1 MEVALKGVNDAIKDA
16 TDDIINNKPKE
27 VIERIEKDK
36 EERKKKSYLIAK
48 ALHQFMWASILASV
62 ASQIAMTTDAIVV
75 SQFIGPEAIS
85 AINLTMPVVIFF
97 NFLMM
102 LFGMGGTVLV
112 ARSLGERDAQT
123 ANKIFTST
131 LIGLIVVGVFFS
143 ALLLFFS
150 PQVASFI
157 TNDTPVVYTLSLRY
171 LRIMLLGTTITIL
184 FMTITNFIKT
194 DGNPKLVM
202 KAVLVSSV
210 VNLFFDI
217 LFIAILKTGIEG
229 SAWASI
235 IGSVTA
241 LLLCSR
247 HFQSAN
253 NSYHWQLELKQCH
266 QYILKGVKMG
276 FPMGINTLLLG
287 ISTYAI
293 NSIILSSLGTEGIFA
308 WAVCFQ
314 LFVIQQMVLSGIAT
328 SIYSIGG
335 LLIGEKDIMGLRIL
349 TNKVMKYICLS
360 LLVITLFV
368 MITPESIGR
377 LFTSDPIQSEGMFYS
392 ALRIYALLLIPYAI
406 AVVYR
411 ILYQILGYWSLSTVM
426 SIVQMGCMVL
436 FVGLLAWIKPEW
448 LWWGF
453 PVSGLFL
460 LGIYLVVTLVIH
472 HKNPDAEVMTLIP
485 KTDDGQSLNFS
496 VKYNNDDVQQALEN
510 ILSFLES
517 CNIESSTSFQ
527 INLCCEELMYNIVT
541 YAVNKDADKHL
552 FDVHIVCRKDTVS
565 VLIKDDGKPFN
576 PILKSVSFNEDGDGL
591 GLALVNTMADMKYKF
606 MYNQNVVFLT
616 FMRPNSHQ

>member
-1 MEVALKGVNDAIKDA
+1 MIG
-16 TDDIINNKPKE
+16 
-27 VIERIEKDK
+27 K
-36 EERKKKSYLIAK
+36 EERKKKGYLISK

-85 AINLTMPVVIFF
+85 AINLTVPVVIFF

-123 ANKIFTST
+123 ANKIFSST
-131 LIGLIVVGVFFS
+131 LIGVIIVGVFFS
-143 ALLLFFS
+143 VLLLLFS

-157 TNDTPVVYTLSLRY
+157 TNDTPVVYSLSLRY

-184 FMTITNFIKT
+184 FSTITNFIKT

-202 KAVLVSSV
+202 KAVMVSSV
-210 VNLFFDI
+210 INLIFDI
-217 LFIAILKTGIEG
+217 LFIAVLKTGIEG

-235 IGSVTA
+235 IGSVAA
-241 LLLCSR
+241 LVLCSR
-247 HFQSAN
+247 HFKSAN
-253 NSYHWQLELKQCH
+253 NSYHWQVEYNQCH

-287 ISTYAI
+287 VSTYAI

-308 WAVCFQ
+308 WAICFQ
-314 LFVIQQMVLSGIAT
+314 LFIILQMVLGGIAT

-335 LLIGEKDIMGLRIL
+335 LLIGEKDILGLRLL
-349 TNKVMKYICLS
+349 TNKVMKYVCLS
-360 LLVITLFV
+360 LLVITLFAL
-368 MITPESIGR
+368 ITPGSIGW
-377 LFTSDPIQSEGMFYS
+377 LFASKNVQSEDMFLN
-392 ALRIYALLLIPYAI
+392 ALRIYSLILIPYAM

-411 ILYQILGYWSLSTVM
+411 ILYQILGYWTLSVVT
-426 SIVQMGCMVL
+426 SIAQMGCMVL
-436 FVGLLAWIKPEW
+436 FVGLLAWVKPEW

-453 PVSGLFL
+453 PISGLFL

-485 KTDDGQSLNFS
+485 QAEDGQSLNFS
-496 VKYNNDDVQQALEN
+496 VRYNNDDVQQALEN
-510 ILSFLES
+510 ILSFLET
-517 CNIESSTSFQ
+517 CDIEPSTSFQ

-541 YAVNKDADKHL
+541 YAVNKDPEKHL
-552 FDVHIVCRKDTVS
+552 FDVHIVCHKDTVS

-616 FMRPNSHQ
+616 FSRSNNRR

>member
-1 MEVALKGVNDAIKDA
+1 MKGQ
-16 TDDIINNKPKE
+16 
-27 VIERIEKDK
+27 
-36 EERKKKSYLIAK
+36 EEGKKKDYLIAK

-62 ASQIAMTTDAIVV
+62 ASQIAITTDAIVV

-85 AINLTMPVVIFF
+85 AVNLTMPVVIFF

-102 LFGMGGTVLV
+102 LFGMGGSVLV

-123 ANKIFTST
+123 TNKIFSST
-131 LIGLIVVGVFFS
+131 LIGLIIVGVFFS
-143 ALLLFFS
+143 ALLLIFS

-171 LRIMLLGTTITIL
+171 LRIMLLGTTTTIL

-194 DGNPKLVM
+194 DGNPQLVM

-210 VNLFFDI
+210 VNLILDI
-217 LFIAILKTGIEG
+217 LFIAVLKTGIEG

-247 HFQSAN
+247 HFRSAN
-253 NSYHWQLELKQCH
+253 NSYHWQLEFKQCH
-266 QYILKGVKMG
+266 QYILKGVMMG

-287 ISTYAI
+287 ISIYAI
-293 NSIILSSLGTEGIFA
+293 NNIILSNLGTDGIFA
-308 WAVCFQ
+308 WAICFQ
-314 LFVIQQMVLSGIAT
+314 LFIILQMVLSGIAT

-335 LLIGEKDIMGLRIL
+335 LLIGEKDIVGLRLL

-360 LLVITLFV
+360 LLVLTLFV
-368 MITPESIGR
+368 LITPESIGW
-377 LFTSDPIQSEGMFYS
+377 LFASKNIQSEDMFHN

-411 ILYQILGYWSLSTVM
+411 ILYQILGYWLLSVVM
-426 SIVQMGCMVL
+426 SIVQMGGMIL
-436 FVGLLAWIKPEW
+436 FVGLLAWIRPEW

-453 PVSGLFL
+453 PVSGLVL
-460 LGIYLVVTLVIH
+460 LAVYWVATCVIH
-472 HKNPDAEVMTLIP
+472 HRNPDAQVMTLLP
-485 KTDDGQSLNFS
+485 QAADAQSLNFS
-496 VKYNNDDVQQALEN
+496 VKYQNEDVQQALEN
-510 ILSFLES
+510 ISTFLES
-517 CNIESSTSFQ
+517 CDIEPATSFQ

-552 FDVHIVCRKDTVS
+552 FDVHVVCHKETVF

-576 PILKSVSFNEDGDGL
+576 PILKTVSFNEDGDGL
-591 GLALVNTMADMKYKF
+591 GLALVNTMADIKYKF

-616 FMRPNSHQ
+616 FKREQTM

>member
-1 MEVALKGVNDAIKDA
+1 MRNQ
-16 TDDIINNKPKE
+16 
-27 VIERIEKDK
+27 
-36 EERKKKSYLIAK
+36 EERKKKGYLIAK

-85 AINLTMPVVIFF
+85 AINLTIPVVIFF

-102 LFGMGGTVLV
+102 LFGMGGSVLV
-112 ARSLGERDAQT
+112 AKSLGERDAET
-123 ANKIFTST
+123 TNKVFTST
-131 LIGLIVVGVFFS
+131 LIGLVVVGVFFS
-143 ALLLFFS
+143 ALLLIFS

-171 LRIMLLGTTITIL
+171 LRIMLLGTTISIL
-184 FMTITNFIKT
+184 FMTVTNFIKT

-202 KAVLVSSV
+202 KAVITSSI
-210 VNLFFDI
+210 VNLLFDI

-247 HFQSAN
+247 HFRSAN
-253 NSYHWQLELKQCH
+253 NSYHWQVETKQCH
-266 QYILKGVKMG
+266 QYILKGVMMG

-293 NSIILSSLGTEGIFA
+293 NSIILSSLGADGIFA
-308 WAVCFQ
+308 WAICFQ
-314 LFVIQQMVLSGIAT
+314 LFIILQMVLSGIAT

-335 LLIGEKDIMGLRIL
+335 LLIGEKDIEGLRLL
-349 TNKVMKYICLS
+349 TNKVMKYICMS

-368 MITPESIGR
+368 LITPESIGW
-377 LFTSDPIQSEGMFYS
+377 LFASKNIQSEDMFHS

-411 ILYQILGYWSLSTVM
+411 ILYQILGYWSLSVVM
-426 SIVQMGCMVL
+426 SIVQMGSMVL
-436 FVGLLAWIKPEW
+436 FVGLLAWVRPEW

-460 LGIYLVVTLVIH
+460 LIIYLAVTWVIH
-472 HKNPDAEVMTLIP
+472 HKNPDVEIMTLIP
-485 KTDDGQSLNFS
+485 QGEDGQSLNFS
-496 VKYNNDDVQQALEN
+496 VKYQNEDVQLALEN
-510 ILSFLES
+510 ISTFLEA
-517 CNIESSTSFQ
+517 CDIDLATSYQ

-541 YAVNKDADKHL
+541 YAVNKDVDKHL
-552 FDVHIVCRKDTVS
+552 FDVHIVCLKETVS

-576 PILKSVSFNEDGDGL
+576 PILTNVSFNEDGDGL
-591 GLALVNTMADMKYKF
+591 GLALVNTIADIKYKF

-616 FMRPNSHQ
+616 FKREELS

>member
-1 MEVALKGVNDAIKDA
+1 MEN
-16 TDDIINNKPKE
+16 
-27 VIERIEKDK
+27 R
-36 EERKKKSYLIAK
+36 EERKKKGYLIAK

-62 ASQIAMTTDAIVV
+62 ASQIAITTDAIVV

-85 AINLTMPVVIFF
+85 AVNLTMPVVIFF

-102 LFGMGGTVLV
+102 LFGMGGSVLV

-123 ANKIFTST
+123 TNKIFSST
-131 LIGLIVVGVFFS
+131 LIGLIIVGVFFS
-143 ALLLFFS
+143 ALLLIFS

-171 LRIMLLGTTITIL
+171 LRIMLLGTTISIL
-184 FMTITNFIKT
+184 FMTVTNFIKT
-194 DGNPKLVM
+194 DGNPQLVM

-210 VNLFFDI
+210 VNLILDI
-217 LFIAILKTGIEG
+217 LFIAVLKTGIEG

-247 HFQSAN
+247 HFRSAN
-253 NSYHWQLELKQCH
+253 NSYHWQLEFKQCH
-266 QYILKGVKMG
+266 QYILKGVMMG

-287 ISTYAI
+287 ISIYAI
-293 NSIILSSLGTEGIFA
+293 NNIILSNLGTDGIFA
-308 WAVCFQ
+308 WAICFQ
-314 LFVIQQMVLSGIAT
+314 LFIILQMVLSGIAT

-335 LLIGEKDIMGLRIL
+335 LLIGEKDIVGLRLL

-360 LLVITLFV
+360 LLVLTLFV
-368 MITPESIGR
+368 LITPESIGW
-377 LFTSDPIQSEGMFYS
+377 LFASKNIQSEDMFHN

-411 ILYQILGYWSLSTVM
+411 ILYQILGYWLLSVVM
-426 SIVQMGCMVL
+426 SIVQMGGMIL
-436 FVGLLAWIKPEW
+436 FVGLLAWIRPEW

-460 LGIYLVVTLVIH
+460 LIIYLAVTWVIH
-472 HKNPDAEVMTLIP
+472 HKNPDVEIMTLIP
-485 KTDDGQSLNFS
+485 QGEDGQSLNFS
-496 VKYNNDDVQQALEN
+496 VKYQNEDVQLALEN
-510 ILSFLES
+510 ISTFLEA
-517 CNIESSTSFQ
+517 CDIDLATSYQ

-541 YAVNKDADKHL
+541 YAVNKDVDKHL
-552 FDVHIVCRKDTVS
+552 FDVHIVCLKETVS

-576 PILKSVSFNEDGDGL
+576 PILTNVSFNEDGDGL
-591 GLALVNTMADMKYKF
+591 GLALVNTMADIKYKF

-616 FMRPNSHQ
+616 FNREQTS

>member
-1 MEVALKGVNDAIKDA
+1 MKGQ
-16 TDDIINNKPKE
+16 
-27 VIERIEKDK
+27 
-36 EERKKKSYLIAK
+36 EEGKKKDYLIAK

-85 AINLTMPVVIFF
+85 AVNLTMPVVIFF

-102 LFGMGGTVLV
+102 LFGMGGSVLV
-112 ARSLGERDAQT
+112 AKSLGERDAQT
-123 ANKIFTST
+123 TNKVFSST
-131 LIGLIVVGVFFS
+131 LIGLIIVGVFFS
-143 ALLLFFS
+143 VLLLIFS

-194 DGNPKLVM
+194 DGNPQLVM

-210 VNLFFDI
+210 VNLILDI
-217 LFIAILKTGIEG
+217 LFIAVLKTGIEG

-241 LLLCSR
+241 LMLCCR
-247 HFQSAN
+247 HFRSAN
-253 NSYHWQLELKQCH
+253 NSYHWQVELNHCH
-266 QYILKGVKMG
+266 HYIMKGVKTG

-293 NSIILSSLGTEGIFA
+293 NSIILSSLGTDGIFA

-314 LFVIQQMVLSGIAT
+314 LFVIQQMVLGGIAT

-335 LLIGEKDIMGLRIL
+335 LLIGEKDIVGLRLL

-360 LLVITLFV
+360 LLAFTLFV
-368 MITPESIGR
+368 LITPESIGW
-377 LFTSDPIQSEGMFYS
+377 LFASNNSQSDSMLHS
-392 ALRIYALLLIPYAI
+392 ALRIYSLLLIPYAI

-411 ILYQILGYWSLSTVM
+411 ILYQILGYWSLSVVM
-426 SIVQMGCMVL
+426 SIVQMGSMVL
-436 FVGLLAWIKPEW
+436 FVGLLAWVRPEW

-460 LGIYLVVTLVIH
+460 LVFYFVVTWVIH
-472 HKNPDAEVMTLIP
+472 HRNPNAEVMTLIP
-485 KTDDGQSLNFS
+485 QAEDGQSLNFS
-496 VKYNNDDVQQALEN
+496 VKYQNEDVQQALLN
-510 ILSFLES
+510 IVSFLES
-517 CNIESSTSFQ
+517 CEIDPATSFQ

-541 YAVNKDADKHL
+541 YAVNKDADKHM
-552 FDVHIVCRKDTVS
+552 FDVHVVCLEYTVS
-565 VLIKDDGKPFN
+565 VLLKDDGKPFN
-576 PILKSVSFNEDGDGL
+576 PVLNTVSINEDGDGL
-591 GLALVNTMADMKYKF
+591 GLALVNTLADIKYKY

-616 FMRPNSHQ
+616 FNREKSTINE

>member
-1 MEVALKGVNDAIKDA
+1 MKGQ
-16 TDDIINNKPKE
+16 
-27 VIERIEKDK
+27 
-36 EERKKKSYLIAK
+36 EERKKKDYLIAK
-48 ALHQFMWASILASV
+48 ALHQFMWASILASL

-102 LFGMGGTVLV
+102 LFGMGGSVLV
-112 ARSLGERDAQT
+112 AKSLGERDEQT
-123 ANKIFTST
+123 TNHVFTST
-131 LIGLIVVGVFFS
+131 LIGLTVVGVFFS

-157 TNDTPVVYTLSLRY
+157 TNDTPIICTLSLRY
-171 LRIMLLGTTITIL
+171 LRIMLLGTTLTIL
-184 FMTITNFIKT
+184 FMTITNFVKT
-194 DGNPKLVM
+194 DGNPQLVM
-202 KAVLVSSV
+202 KAVITSSI

-235 IGSVTA
+235 IGSVIA
-241 LLLCSR
+241 LLLCCR
-247 HFQSAN
+247 HFRSAN
-253 NSYHWQLELKQCH
+253 NSYHWQVEFKQCH

-287 ISTYAI
+287 VTTYAI
-293 NSIILSSLGTEGIFA
+293 NSIILSSLGAEGVFA

-314 LFVIQQMVLSGIAT
+314 LFVIQQMVLGGIAT

-335 LLIGEKDIMGLRIL
+335 LLIGENDIVGLRLLI
-349 TNKVMKYICLS
+349 NKVVKYICLS
-360 LLVITLFV
+360 LFVFTLFV
-368 MITPESIGR
+368 LITPESIGW
-377 LFTSDPIQSEGMFYS
+377 LFASKHIQSEDMFFN

-411 ILYQILGYWSLSTVM
+411 ILYQILGYWSLSVVL
-426 SIVQMGCMVL
+426 SIVQMGSMIL
-436 FVGLLAWIKPEW
+436 SVGLLAWVKPEW

-453 PVSGLFL
+453 PISGLFL
-460 LGIYLVVTLVIH
+460 LVVYLVVTLVIH
-472 HKNPDAEVMTLIP
+472 HKNPDAEVLTLIP
-485 KTDDGQSLNFS
+485 QAEDGQSLNFS
-496 VKYNNDDVQQALEN
+496 IKYQNEDVQQALEN
-510 ILSFLES
+510 ISTFLES
-517 CNIESSTSFQ
+517 CDIEPATSFQ

-541 YAVNKDADKHL
+541 YAVNKNTDKHM
-552 FDVHIVCRKDTVS
+552 FDVHIICHKETVN

-576 PILKSVSFNEDGDGL
+576 PILKTVSFNEDGDGL
-591 GLALVNTMADMKYKF
+591 GLALVNTMANIKYKF

-616 FMRPNSHQ
+616 FKRQQTI

>member
-1 MEVALKGVNDAIKDA
+1 MRNQ
-16 TDDIINNKPKE
+16 
-27 VIERIEKDK
+27 
-36 EERKKKSYLIAK
+36 EERKKKGYLIAK

-85 AINLTMPVVIFF
+85 AINLTIPVVIFF

-102 LFGMGGTVLV
+102 LFGMGGSVLV
-112 ARSLGERDAQT
+112 AKSLGERDAET
-123 ANKIFTST
+123 TNKVFTST
-131 LIGLIVVGVFFS
+131 LIGLVVVGVFFS
-143 ALLLFFS
+143 ALLLIFS

-171 LRIMLLGTTITIL
+171 LRIMLLGTTISIL
-184 FMTITNFIKT
+184 FMTVTNFIKT
-194 DGNPKLVM
+194 DGNPRLVM
-202 KAVLVSSV
+202 NAVLVSSLL
-210 VNLFFDI
+210 NLVFDI

-247 HFQSAN
+247 HFRSAN
-253 NSYHWQLELKQCH
+253 NSYHWQVETKQCH
-266 QYILKGVKMG
+266 QYILKGVMMG

-293 NSIILSSLGTEGIFA
+293 NSIILSSLGADGIFA
-308 WAVCFQ
+308 WAICFQ
-314 LFVIQQMVLSGIAT
+314 LFIILQMVLSGIAT

-335 LLIGEKDIMGLRIL
+335 LLIGEKDIEGLRLL
-349 TNKVMKYICLS
+349 TNKVMKYICMS

-368 MITPESIGR
+368 LISPESIGW
-377 LFTSDPIQSEGMFYS
+377 LFASKHIQSEGMFLN

-411 ILYQILGYWSLSTVM
+411 ILYQILGYWSLSVVL
-426 SIVQMGCMVL
+426 SIVQMGSMIL
-436 FVGLLAWIKPEW
+436 FVGLLAWIRPEW

-453 PVSGLFL
+453 PASGLFL
-460 LGIYLVVTLVIH
+460 LAIYLVVTLVIH
-472 HKNPDAEVMTLIP
+472 HRHPDTEVMTLIP
-485 KTDDGQSLNFS
+485 QAEDGQSLNFS
-496 VKYNNDDVQQALEN
+496 VKYKNEDVQQALEN
-510 ILSFLES
+510 ISMFLES
-517 CNIESSTSFQ
+517 CDIEPATSFQ

-552 FDVHIVCRKDTVS
+552 FDVHVVCHKETVS

-576 PILKSVSFNEDGDGL
+576 PTLKTVSFNEDGDGL
-591 GLALVNTMADMKYKF
+591 GLALVNTMADIKYKF

-616 FMRPNSHQ
+616 FNREQTS

>member
-1 MEVALKGVNDAIKDA
+1 MV
-16 TDDIINNKPKE
+16 
-27 VIERIEKDK
+27 DK

-217 LFIAILKTGIEG
+217 LFIAILKAGIEG

>member
-1 MEVALKGVNDAIKDA
+1 MRNQ
-16 TDDIINNKPKE
+16 
-27 VIERIEKDK
+27 
-36 EERKKKSYLIAK
+36 EERQKKGYLIAK
-48 ALHQFMWASILASV
+48 ALHQFMWASILASL

-102 LFGMGGTVLV
+102 LFGMGGSVLV
-112 ARSLGERDAQT
+112 ARSLGERDEQT
-123 ANKIFTST
+123 TNKVFTST

-143 ALLLFFS
+143 ALLLIFS

-157 TNDTPVVYTLSLRY
+157 TNDTPVISTLSLRY
-171 LRIMLLGTTITIL
+171 MRIMLLGTTTTIL

-194 DGNPKLVM
+194 DGNPQLVM

-210 VNLFFDI
+210 VNLILDI
-217 LFIAILKTGIEG
+217 LFIAVLKTGIEG

-241 LLLCSR
+241 LLLCCR
-247 HFQSAN
+247 HFQSTN
-253 NSYHWQLELKQCH
+253 NSYHWQVEFKQCH

-293 NSIILSSLGTEGIFA
+293 NSIILSNLGAEGVFA

-314 LFVIQQMVLSGIAT
+314 LFVIQQMVLGGIAT

-335 LLIGEKDIMGLRIL
+335 LLIGEKDIVGLRLL

-360 LLVITLFV
+360 LLVFTLFV
-368 MITPESIGR
+368 LISPESIGW
-377 LFTSDPIQSEGMFYS
+377 LFASKHIQSEGMFLN
-392 ALRIYALLLIPYAI
+392 AIRIYALLLIPYAI

-411 ILYQILGYWSLSTVM
+411 ILYQILGYWSLSVVL
-426 SIVQMGCMVL
+426 SIVQMGSMIL
-436 FVGLLAWIKPEW
+436 FVGLLAWIRPEW

-460 LGIYLVVTLVIH
+460 LAIYLVVTLVIH
-472 HKNPDAEVMTLIP
+472 HQHPDTEVMTLIP
-485 KTDDGQSLNFS
+485 QAEDGQSLNFS
-496 VKYNNDDVQQALEN
+496 VKYKEEDVQQALEN
-510 ILSFLES
+510 ISTFLET
-517 CNIESSTSFQ
+517 CDIEPATSFQ

-541 YAVNKDADKHL
+541 YAVNKDTDKHL
-552 FDVHIVCRKDTVS
+552 FDVHIVCHKETVS

-576 PILKSVSFNEDGDGL
+576 PTLTTVSFNEDGDGL
-591 GLALVNTMADMKYKF
+591 GLALVNTMADIKYKF

-616 FMRPNSHQ
+616 FNREQTS

>member
-1 MEVALKGVNDAIKDA
+1 MKGQ
-16 TDDIINNKPKE
+16 
-27 VIERIEKDK
+27 
-36 EERKKKSYLIAK
+36 EEGKKKDYLIAK
-48 ALHQFMWASILASV
+48 ALHKFMWASILASV

-102 LFGMGGTVLV
+102 LFGMGGSVLV
-112 ARSLGERDAQT
+112 AKSLGERDAQT
-123 ANKIFTST
+123 TNNVFTST
-131 LIGLIVVGVFFS
+131 LIGLVVVGVFFS
-143 ALLLFFS
+143 ALLLIFS

-194 DGNPKLVM
+194 DGNPQLVM
-202 KAVLVSSV
+202 KAVLVSSL
-210 VNLFFDI
+210 VNLIFDI
-217 LFIAILKTGIEG
+217 LFIAVLKTGIEG

-253 NSYHWQLELKQCH
+253 NSYHWQVELKRCH
-266 QYILKGVKMG
+266 QFILQGVKMG

-293 NSIILSSLGTEGIFA
+293 NSIILSHLGADGIFA

-314 LFVIQQMVLSGIAT
+314 LFVIQQMVLGGIAT
-328 SIYSIGG
+328 AIYSIGG
-335 LLIGEKDIMGLRIL
+335 LLIGEKDIVGLRLL
-349 TNKVMKYICLS
+349 TNKVMKYVCLS
-360 LLVITLFV
+360 LLAFTLFV
-368 MITPESIGR
+368 LITPESIGW
-377 LFTSDPIQSEGMFYS
+377 LFASKQIQSEGMLYS
-392 ALRIYALLLIPYAI
+392 ALRIYALLLIPYAV

-411 ILYQILGYWSLSTVM
+411 ILYQILGYWGLSVTM
-426 SIVQMGCMVL
+426 SIVQMGSMIL
-436 FVGLLAWIKPEW
+436 FVGLLAWIRPEW

-453 PVSGLFL
+453 PISGLFL
-460 LGIYLVVTLVIH
+460 LVVYLVTTLVIH
-472 HKNPDAEVMTLIP
+472 HQNPDAEVMTLIP
-485 KTDDGQSLNFS
+485 QAADAQSLNFS
-496 VKYNNDDVQQALEN
+496 VRYQNEDVQQALEN
-510 ILSFLES
+510 ISTFLET
-517 CNIESSTSFQ
+517 CDIEPATSFQ

-541 YAVNKDADKHL
+541 YAVNKDVDKHL
-552 FDVHIVCRKDTVS
+552 FDVHIVCHEETVS

-576 PILKSVSFNEDGDGL
+576 PILKTVSFNEDGDGL
-591 GLALVNTMADMKYKF
+591 GLALVNTMADIKYKF

-616 FMRPNSHQ
+616 FKREVTSFESSICN

>member
-1 MEVALKGVNDAIKDA
+1 MVG
-16 TDDIINNKPKE
+16 
-27 VIERIEKDK
+27 K
-36 EERKKKSYLIAK
+36 EERKKKGYLIAK

-123 ANKIFTST
+123 SNKVFSST
-131 LIGLIVVGVFFS
+131 LIGLIAVGVFFS

-157 TNDTPVVYTLSLRY
+157 TNDTPIVYSLSLRY
-171 LRIMLLGTTITIL
+171 LRIMLLGSTITIL
-184 FMTITNFIKT
+184 FATITNFVKT
-194 DGNPKLVM
+194 DGNPKIVM

-247 HFQSAN
+247 HFQSTN
-253 NSYHWQLELKQCH
+253 NSYHWQVELKQCH

-287 ISTYAI
+287 VSTYAI
-293 NSIILSSLGTEGIFA
+293 NSIILSSLGTDGIFA
-308 WAVCFQ
+308 WAICFQ
-314 LFVIQQMVLSGIAT
+314 LFIILQMVLGGIAT

-335 LLIGEKDIMGLRIL
+335 LLIGEKDILGLRLL
-349 TNKVMKYICLS
+349 TNKVMKYVCLS
-360 LLVITLFV
+360 LLVITLFAL
-368 MITPESIGR
+368 ITPGSIGW
-377 LFTSDPIQSEGMFYS
+377 LFASKNVQSEDMFLN
-392 ALRIYALLLIPYAI
+392 ALRIYSLILIPYAM

-411 ILYQILGYWSLSTVM
+411 ILYQILGYWTLSVVT
-426 SIVQMGCMVL
+426 SIAQMGCMVL
-436 FVGLLAWIKPEW
+436 FVGLLAWVKPEW

-453 PVSGLFL
+453 PISGLFL

-485 KTDDGQSLNFS
+485 QAEDGQSLNFS
-496 VKYNNDDVQQALEN
+496 VSYNNDDVQKALEN
-510 ILSFLES
+510 ILSFLET
-517 CNIESSTSFQ
+517 CDIEPSTSFQ

-541 YAVNKDADKHL
+541 YAVNKDTDKHL
-552 FDVHIVCRKDTVS
+552 FDVHIVCHKDTVS

-616 FMRPNSHQ
+616 FNRQKTQ

>member
-1 MEVALKGVNDAIKDA
+1 MKG
-16 TDDIINNKPKE
+16 PE
-27 VIERIEKDK
+27 EDK
-36 EERKKKSYLIAK
+36 NKKKDYLIAK
-48 ALHQFMWASILASV
+48 ALHKFMWASILASV

-102 LFGMGGTVLV
+102 LFGMGGSVLV
-112 ARSLGERDAQT
+112 AKSLGERDAQT
-123 ANKIFTST
+123 TNNVFTST
-131 LIGLIVVGVFFS
+131 LIGLVVVGVFFS
-143 ALLLFFS
+143 ALLLIFS

-194 DGNPKLVM
+194 DGNPQLVM
-202 KAVLVSSV
+202 KAVLVSSL
-210 VNLFFDI
+210 VNLIFDI
-217 LFIAILKTGIEG
+217 LFIAVLKTGIEG

-253 NSYHWQLELKQCH
+253 NSYHWQVELKRCH
-266 QYILKGVKMG
+266 QFILQGVKMG

-293 NSIILSSLGTEGIFA
+293 NSIILSHLGADGIFA

-314 LFVIQQMVLSGIAT
+314 LFVIQQMVLGGIAT
-328 SIYSIGG
+328 AIYSIGG
-335 LLIGEKDIMGLRIL
+335 LLIGEKDIVGLRLL
-349 TNKVMKYICLS
+349 TNKVMKYVCLS
-360 LLVITLFV
+360 LLAFTLFIL
-368 MITPESIGR
+368 ITPESIGW
-377 LFTSDPIQSEGMFYS
+377 LFTCDHIQSEDMFYS
-392 ALRIYALLLIPYAI
+392 ALRIYALLLIPYAV

-411 ILYQILGYWSLSTVM
+411 ILYQILGYWGLSVTM
-426 SIVQMGCMVL
+426 SIVQMGSMIL
-436 FVGLLAWIKPEW
+436 FVGLLAWIRPEW

-453 PVSGLFL
+453 PISGLL
-460 LGIYLVVTLVIH
+460 LLVVYLVTTLVIH
-472 HKNPDAEVMTLIP
+472 HQNPDAEVMTLIP
-485 KTDDGQSLNFS
+485 QAADAQSLNFS
-496 VKYNNDDVQQALEN
+496 VRYQNEDVQQALEN
-510 ILSFLES
+510 ISTFLET
-517 CNIESSTSFQ
+517 CDIEPATSFQ

-541 YAVNKDADKHL
+541 YAVNKDVDKHL
-552 FDVHIVCRKDTVS
+552 FDVHIVCHEETVS

-576 PILKSVSFNEDGDGL
+576 PILKTVSFNEDGDGL
-591 GLALVNTMADMKYKF
+591 GLALVNTMADIKYKF

-616 FMRPNSHQ
+616 FKREVTSFESSICN

>member
-1 MEVALKGVNDAIKDA
+1 MKGQ
-16 TDDIINNKPKE
+16 
-27 VIERIEKDK
+27 
-36 EERKKKSYLIAK
+36 EEGKKKDYLIAK

-62 ASQIAMTTDAIVV
+62 ASQIAITTDAIVV

-85 AINLTMPVVIFF
+85 AVNLTMPVVIFF

-102 LFGMGGTVLV
+102 LFGMGGSVLV

-123 ANKIFTST
+123 TNKIFSST
-131 LIGLIVVGVFFS
+131 LIGLIIVGVFFS
-143 ALLLFFS
+143 ALLLIFS

-171 LRIMLLGTTITIL
+171 LRIMLLGTTTTIL

-194 DGNPKLVM
+194 DGNPQLVM

-210 VNLFFDI
+210 VNLILDI
-217 LFIAILKTGIEG
+217 LFIAVLKTGIEG

-247 HFQSAN
+247 HFRSAN
-253 NSYHWQLELKQCH
+253 NSYHWQLEFKQCH
-266 QYILKGVKMG
+266 QYIQKGVMMG

-287 ISTYAI
+287 ISIYAI
-293 NSIILSSLGTEGIFA
+293 NNIILSNLGTDGIFA
-308 WAVCFQ
+308 WAICFQ
-314 LFVIQQMVLSGIAT
+314 LFIILQMVLSGIAT

-335 LLIGEKDIMGLRIL
+335 LLIGEKDIVGLRLL

-360 LLVITLFV
+360 LLVLTLFV
-368 MITPESIGR
+368 LITPESIGW
-377 LFTSDPIQSEGMFYS
+377 LFASKNIQSEDMFHN

-411 ILYQILGYWSLSTVM
+411 ILYQILGYWLLSVVM
-426 SIVQMGCMVL
+426 SIVQMGGMIL
-436 FVGLLAWIKPEW
+436 FVGLLAWIRPEW

-453 PVSGLFL
+453 PVSGLVL
-460 LGIYLVVTLVIH
+460 LAVYWVATCVIH
-472 HKNPDAEVMTLIP
+472 HRNPDAQVMTLLP
-485 KTDDGQSLNFS
+485 QAADAQSLNFS
-496 VKYNNDDVQQALEN
+496 VKYQNEDVQQALEN
-510 ILSFLES
+510 ISTFLES
-517 CNIESSTSFQ
+517 CDIEPVTSFQ

-552 FDVHIVCRKDTVS
+552 FDVHVVCHKETVS

-576 PILKSVSFNEDGDGL
+576 PILKTVSFNEDGDGL
-591 GLALVNTMADMKYKF
+591 GLALVNTMADIKYKF

-616 FMRPNSHQ
+616 FKREQTM

>member
-1 MEVALKGVNDAIKDA
+1 MKGQ
-16 TDDIINNKPKE
+16 
-27 VIERIEKDK
+27 
-36 EERKKKSYLIAK
+36 EEDKKKDYLIAK

-102 LFGMGGTVLV
+102 LFGMGGSVLV
-112 ARSLGERDAQT
+112 AKSLGERDAQT
-123 ANKIFTST
+123 VNKVFTST
-131 LIGLIVVGVFFS
+131 LIGLIIVGVFFS
-143 ALLLFFS
+143 ALLLIFS

-171 LRIMLLGTTITIL
+171 LRIMLLGTTLSIL

-202 KAVLVSSV
+202 NAVLVSSV

-235 IGSVTA
+235 IGCVTA

-253 NSYHWQLELKQCH
+253 NSYHWQVEFKRCH
-266 QYILKGVKMG
+266 KYMLQGVMMG

-287 ISTYAI
+287 ICTYAI
-293 NSIILSSLGTEGIFA
+293 NSIILSSLGTDGIFA
-308 WAVCFQ
+308 WAICFQ

-335 LLIGEKDIMGLRIL
+335 LLIGEKDILGLRLL

-360 LLVITLFV
+360 LLVFSLFV
-368 MITPESIGR
+368 LITPESIGW
-377 LFTSDPIQSEGMFYS
+377 LFASSKIQSEGMLYN

-411 ILYQILGYWSLSTVM
+411 ILYQILGYWSLSVVM
-426 SIVQMGCMVL
+426 SLVQMGGMIL
-436 FVGLLAWIKPEW
+436 FVGLLAWIRPEW

-460 LGIYLVVTLVIH
+460 LAVYLVTTLVIH
-472 HKNPDAEVMTLIP
+472 HRNPDAEVMTLLP
-485 KTDDGQSLNFS
+485 QAEDNQSLNFS
-496 VKYNNDDVQQALEN
+496 VKYQNEDVQQALEN
-510 ILSFLES
+510 ISTFLES
-517 CNIESSTSFQ
+517 CDIEPATSLQ
-527 INLCCEELMYNIVT
+527 INICGADVQHRHLC
-541 YAVNKDADKHL
+541 
-552 FDVHIVCRKDTVS
+552 R
-565 VLIKDDGKPFN
+565 
-576 PILKSVSFNEDGDGL
+576 
-591 GLALVNTMADMKYKF
+591 
-606 MYNQNVVFLT
+606 Q
-616 FMRPNSHQ
+616 

>member
-1 MEVALKGVNDAIKDA
+1 MKN
-16 TDDIINNKPKE
+16 
-27 VIERIEKDK
+27 K
-36 EERKKKSYLIAK
+36 EEQKKKDYLIAK

-102 LFGMGGTVLV
+102 LFGMGGSVLV
-112 ARSLGERDAQT
+112 AKSLGERDAET
-123 ANKIFTST
+123 ANKVFTST
-131 LIGLIVVGVFFS
+131 LIGLIIVGVFFS
-143 ALLLFFS
+143 ALLLIFS

-194 DGNPKLVM
+194 DGNPQLVM

-210 VNLFFDI
+210 VNLILDI
-217 LFIAILKTGIEG
+217 LFIAVLKTGIEG

-253 NSYHWQLELKQCH
+253 NSYHWQMELKRCH
-266 QYILKGVKMG
+266 VYILQGVKMG

-287 ISTYAI
+287 ISTYAV
-293 NSIILSSLGTEGIFA
+293 NSIILSNLGSEGIFA

-314 LFVIQQMVLSGIAT
+314 LFVIQQMVLGGIAT

-335 LLIGEKDIMGLRIL
+335 LLIGEKDIVGLRLL
-349 TNKVMKYICLS
+349 TNKVMKYVCLS
-360 LLVITLFV
+360 LLVFTLFV
-368 MITPESIGR
+368 LITPESIGW
-377 LFTSDPIQSEGMFYS
+377 LFASSNIQSEGMLHS
-392 ALRIYALLLIPYAI
+392 ALRIYVLLLIPYAI

-411 ILYQILGYWSLSTVM
+411 ILYQILGYWSLSVVL
-426 SIVQMGCMVL
+426 SIVQMGGMVL
-436 FVGLLAWIKPEW
+436 FVGLLAWVRPEW

-460 LGIYLVVTLVIH
+460 LVIYFVVTWVIH
-472 HKNPDAEVMTLIP
+472 HKNPDVEIMTLIP
-485 KTDDGQSLNFS
+485 QGEDGQSLNFS
-496 VKYNNDDVQQALEN
+496 VKYQNEDVQQALEN
-510 ILSFLES
+510 ISAFLET
-517 CNIESSTSFQ
+517 CDIEPATSFQ

-541 YAVNKDADKHL
+541 YAVNKDVDKHL
-552 FDVHIVCRKDTVS
+552 FDVHIVCHKDTVN

-576 PILKSVSFNEDGDGL
+576 PILKTVSFNEDGDGL
-591 GLALVNTMADMKYKF
+591 GLALVNTMADIKYKF

-616 FMRPNSHQ
+616 FKREESISEL

>member
-1 MEVALKGVNDAIKDA
+1 MKGQ
-16 TDDIINNKPKE
+16 
-27 VIERIEKDK
+27 
-36 EERKKKSYLIAK
+36 EEGKKKDYLIAK

-62 ASQIAMTTDAIVV
+62 ASQIAITTDAIVV

-85 AINLTMPVVIFF
+85 AVNLTMPVVIFF

-102 LFGMGGTVLV
+102 LFGMGGSVLV

-123 ANKIFTST
+123 TNKIFSST
-131 LIGLIVVGVFFS
+131 LIGLIIVGVFFS
-143 ALLLFFS
+143 ALLLIFS

-171 LRIMLLGTTITIL
+171 LRIMLLGTTTTIL

-194 DGNPKLVM
+194 DGNPQLVM

-210 VNLFFDI
+210 VNLILDI
-217 LFIAILKTGIEG
+217 LFIAVLKTGIEG

-247 HFQSAN
+247 HFRSAN
-253 NSYHWQLELKQCH
+253 NSYHWQLEFKQCH
-266 QYILKGVKMG
+266 QYILKGVMMG

-287 ISTYAI
+287 ISIYAI
-293 NSIILSSLGTEGIFA
+293 NNIILSNLGTDGIFA
-308 WAVCFQ
+308 WAICFQ
-314 LFVIQQMVLSGIAT
+314 LFIILQMVLSGIAT

-335 LLIGEKDIMGLRIL
+335 LLIGEKDIVGLRLL

-360 LLVITLFV
+360 LLVLTLFV
-368 MITPESIGR
+368 LITPESIGW
-377 LFTSDPIQSEGMFYS
+377 LFASKNIQSEDMFHN

-411 ILYQILGYWSLSTVM
+411 ILYQILGYWLLSVVM
-426 SIVQMGCMVL
+426 SIVQMGGMIL
-436 FVGLLAWIKPEW
+436 FVGLLAWIRPEW

-453 PVSGLFL
+453 PVSGLVL
-460 LGIYLVVTLVIH
+460 LAVYWVATCVIH
-472 HKNPDAEVMTLIP
+472 HRNPDAQVMTLLP
-485 KTDDGQSLNFS
+485 QAADAQSLNFS
-496 VKYNNDDVQQALEN
+496 VKYQNEDVQQALEN
-510 ILSFLES
+510 ISTFLES
-517 CNIESSTSFQ
+517 CDIEPATSFQ

-552 FDVHIVCRKDTVS
+552 FDVHIVCHKETVS

-576 PILKSVSFNEDGDGL
+576 PILKTVSFNEDGDGL
-591 GLALVNTMADMKYKF
+591 GLALVNTMADIKYKF

-616 FMRPNSHQ
+616 FKREQTM

>member
-1 MEVALKGVNDAIKDA
+1 MKGQ
-16 TDDIINNKPKE
+16 
-27 VIERIEKDK
+27 
-36 EERKKKSYLIAK
+36 EEGKKKDYLIAK

-62 ASQIAMTTDAIVV
+62 ASQIAITTDAIVV

-85 AINLTMPVVIFF
+85 AVNLTMPVVIFF

-102 LFGMGGTVLV
+102 LFGMGGSVLV

-123 ANKIFTST
+123 TNKIFSST
-131 LIGLIVVGVFFS
+131 LIGLIIVGVFFS
-143 ALLLFFS
+143 ALLLIFS

-171 LRIMLLGTTITIL
+171 LRIMLLGTTTTIL

-194 DGNPKLVM
+194 DGNPQLVM

-210 VNLFFDI
+210 VNLILDI
-217 LFIAILKTGIEG
+217 LFIAVLKTGIEG

-247 HFQSAN
+247 HFRSAN
-253 NSYHWQLELKQCH
+253 NSYHWQLEFKQCH
-266 QYILKGVKMG
+266 QYILKGVMMG

-287 ISTYAI
+287 ISIYAI
-293 NSIILSSLGTEGIFA
+293 NNIILSNLGTDGIFA
-308 WAVCFQ
+308 WAICFQ
-314 LFVIQQMVLSGIAT
+314 LFIILQMVLSGIAT

-335 LLIGEKDIMGLRIL
+335 LLIGEKDIVGLRLL

-360 LLVITLFV
+360 LLVLTLFV
-368 MITPESIGR
+368 LITPESIGW
-377 LFTSDPIQSEGMFYS
+377 LFASKNIQSEDMFHN

-411 ILYQILGYWSLSTVM
+411 ILYQILGYWLLSVVM
-426 SIVQMGCMVL
+426 SIVQMGGMIL
-436 FVGLLAWIKPEW
+436 FVGLLAWIRPEW

-453 PVSGLFL
+453 PVSGLVL
-460 LGIYLVVTLVIH
+460 LAVYWVATCVIH
-472 HKNPDAEVMTLIP
+472 HRNPDAQVMTLLP
-485 KTDDGQSLNFS
+485 QAADAQSLNFS
-496 VKYNNDDVQQALEN
+496 VKYQNEDVQQALEN
-510 ILSFLES
+510 ISTFLES
-517 CNIESSTSFQ
+517 CDIEPATSFQ

-552 FDVHIVCRKDTVS
+552 FDVHVVCHKETVS

-576 PILKSVSFNEDGDGL
+576 PILKTVSFNEDGDGL
-591 GLALVNTMADMKYKF
+591 GLALVNTMADIKYKF

-616 FMRPNSHQ
+616 FNREQAIL

>member
-1 MEVALKGVNDAIKDA
+1 MIGQ
-16 TDDIINNKPKE
+16 
-27 VIERIEKDK
+27 
-36 EERKKKSYLIAK
+36 EEGKKKDYLIAK

-102 LFGMGGTVLV
+102 LFGMGGSVLV
-112 ARSLGERDAQT
+112 AKSLGERDAET
-123 ANKIFTST
+123 ANKVFTST
-131 LIGLIVVGVFFS
+131 LIGLVVVGVFFS

-194 DGNPKLVM
+194 DGNPQLVM

-210 VNLFFDI
+210 VNLILDI
-217 LFIAILKTGIEG
+217 LFIAVLKTGIEG

-247 HFQSAN
+247 HFRSDN
-253 NSYHWQLELKQCH
+253 NSYHWQLELKRCH
-266 QYILKGVKMG
+266 EYILQGVKTG

-293 NSIILSSLGTEGIFA
+293 NSIILGSLGTDGIFA

-314 LFVIQQMVLSGIAT
+314 LFVIQQMVLGGIAT

-335 LLIGEKDIMGLRIL
+335 LLIGEKDIVGLRLL

-360 LLVITLFV
+360 LLVFTLFV
-368 MITPESIGR
+368 LITPESIGW
-377 LFTSDPIQSEGMFYS
+377 LFASNNIQSEDMLHS
-392 ALRIYALLLIPYAI
+392 ALRIYSLLLIPYAI

-411 ILYQILGYWSLSTVM
+411 ILYQILGYWSLSVVM
-426 SIVQMGCMVL
+426 SIVQMGGMVL
-436 FVGLLAWIKPEW
+436 FVGLLAWVGPEW

-460 LGIYLVVTLVIH
+460 LVIYFVVTWVIH
-472 HKNPDAEVMTLIP
+472 HKNPDVEVMTLIP
-485 KTDDGQSLNFS
+485 QAEDGQSLNFS
-496 VKYNNDDVQQALEN
+496 VKYQNEDVQQALEN
-510 ILSFLES
+510 ISAFLET
-517 CNIESSTSFQ
+517 CDIDFGTSYQ
-527 INLCCEELMYNIVT
+527 VNLCCEELMYNIVT

-552 FDVHIVCRKDTVS
+552 FDVHVICHKETVN

-576 PILKSVSFNEDGDGL
+576 PILKDVSFNEDGDGL
-591 GLALVNTMADMKYKF
+591 GLALVNTIADIKYKF

-616 FMRPNSHQ
+616 FKRQEIS

>member
-1 MEVALKGVNDAIKDA
+1 MEN
-16 TDDIINNKPKE
+16 
-27 VIERIEKDK
+27 R
-36 EERKKKSYLIAK
+36 EERKKKGYLIAK

-85 AINLTMPVVIFF
+85 AINLTIPVVIFF

-102 LFGMGGTVLV
+102 LFGMGGSVLV
-112 ARSLGERDAQT
+112 AKSLGERDAET
-123 ANKIFTST
+123 TNKVFTST
-131 LIGLIVVGVFFS
+131 LIGLVVVGVFFS
-143 ALLLFFS
+143 ALLLIFS

-171 LRIMLLGTTITIL
+171 MRIMLLGTTISIL
-184 FMTITNFIKT
+184 FMTVTNFIKT
-194 DGNPKLVM
+194 DGNPRLVM
-202 KAVLVSSV
+202 NAVLVSSLL
-210 VNLFFDI
+210 NLVFDI

-247 HFQSAN
+247 HFRSAN
-253 NSYHWQLELKQCH
+253 NSYHWQVETKQCH
-266 QYILKGVKMG
+266 QYILKGVMMG

-293 NSIILSSLGTEGIFA
+293 NSIILSSLGTDGIFA
-308 WAVCFQ
+308 WAICFQ
-314 LFVIQQMVLSGIAT
+314 LFIILQMVLSGIAT

-335 LLIGEKDIMGLRIL
+335 LLIGEKDIVGLRLL

-360 LLVITLFV
+360 LLVLTLFV
-368 MITPESIGR
+368 LITPESIGW
-377 LFTSDPIQSEGMFYS
+377 LFASKNIQSEDMFHN

-411 ILYQILGYWSLSTVM
+411 ILYQILGYWLLSVVM
-426 SIVQMGCMVL
+426 SIVQMGGMIL
-436 FVGLLAWIKPEW
+436 FVGLLAWIRPEW

-453 PVSGLFL
+453 PVSGLVL
-460 LGIYLVVTLVIH
+460 LAVYWVATCVIH
-472 HKNPDAEVMTLIP
+472 HRNPDAQVMTLLP
-485 KTDDGQSLNFS
+485 QAADAQSLNFS
-496 VKYNNDDVQQALEN
+496 VKYQNEDVQQALEN
-510 ILSFLES
+510 ISTFLES
-517 CNIESSTSFQ
+517 CDIEPATSFQ

-541 YAVNKDADKHL
+541 YAVNKDPDKHL
-552 FDVHIVCRKDTVS
+552 FDVHIVCLKETVS

-576 PILKSVSFNEDGDGL
+576 PILTNVSFNEDGDGL
-591 GLALVNTMADMKYKF
+591 GLALVNTMADIKYKF

-616 FMRPNSHQ
+616 FNREQTS

>member
-1 MEVALKGVNDAIKDA
+1 MV
-16 TDDIINNKPKE
+16 
-27 VIERIEKDK
+27 DK
-36 EERKKKSYLIAK
+36 EERKKKGYLIAK

-143 ALLLFFS
+143 ALLLIFS

-217 LFIAILKTGIEG
+217 LFIAILRTGIEG

-335 LLIGEKDIMGLRIL
+335 LLIGEKDNMGLRIL

-616 FMRPNSHQ
+616 FMRPISHQ

>member
-1 MEVALKGVNDAIKDA
+1 MKGQ
-16 TDDIINNKPKE
+16 
-27 VIERIEKDK
+27 
-36 EERKKKSYLIAK
+36 EEGKKKDYLIAK

-62 ASQIAMTTDAIVV
+62 ASQIAITTDAIVV

-85 AINLTMPVVIFF
+85 AVNLTMPVVIFF

-102 LFGMGGTVLV
+102 LFGMGGSVLV

-123 ANKIFTST
+123 TNKIFSST
-131 LIGLIVVGVFFS
+131 LIGLIIVGVFFS
-143 ALLLFFS
+143 ALLLIFS

-171 LRIMLLGTTITIL
+171 LRIMLLGTTTTIL

-194 DGNPKLVM
+194 DGNPQLVM

-210 VNLFFDI
+210 VNLILDI
-217 LFIAILKTGIEG
+217 LFIAVLKTGIEG

-247 HFQSAN
+247 HFRSAN
-253 NSYHWQLELKQCH
+253 NSYHWQLEFKQCH
-266 QYILKGVKMG
+266 QYILKGVMMG

-287 ISTYAI
+287 ISIYAI
-293 NSIILSSLGTEGIFA
+293 NNIILSNLGTDGIFA
-308 WAVCFQ
+308 WAICFQ
-314 LFVIQQMVLSGIAT
+314 LFIILQMVLSGIAT

-335 LLIGEKDIMGLRIL
+335 LLIGEKDIVGLRLL

-360 LLVITLFV
+360 LLVLTLFV
-368 MITPESIGR
+368 LITPESIGW
-377 LFTSDPIQSEGMFYS
+377 LFASKNIQSEDMFHN

-411 ILYQILGYWSLSTVM
+411 ILYQILGYWLLSVVM
-426 SIVQMGCMVL
+426 SIVQMGGMIL
-436 FVGLLAWIKPEW
+436 FVGLLAWIRPEW

-453 PVSGLFL
+453 PVSGLVL
-460 LGIYLVVTLVIH
+460 LAVYWVATCVIH
-472 HKNPDAEVMTLIP
+472 HRNPDAQVMTLLP
-485 KTDDGQSLNFS
+485 QAADAQSLNFS
-496 VKYNNDDVQQALEN
+496 VKYQNEDVQQALEN
-510 ILSFLES
+510 ISTFLES
-517 CNIESSTSFQ
+517 CDIEPATSFQ

-552 FDVHIVCRKDTVS
+552 FDVHVVCHKETVS

-576 PILKSVSFNEDGDGL
+576 PILKTVSFNED
-591 GLALVNTMADMKYKF
+591 F

-616 FMRPNSHQ
+616 FKREQTM

>member
-1 MEVALKGVNDAIKDA
+1 
-16 TDDIINNKPKE
+16 
-27 VIERIEKDK
+27 
-36 EERKKKSYLIAK
+36 
-48 ALHQFMWASILASV
+48 
-62 ASQIAMTTDAIVV
+62 
-75 SQFIGPEAIS
+75 
-85 AINLTMPVVIFF
+85 
-97 NFLMM
+97 
-102 LFGMGGTVLV
+102 
-112 ARSLGERDAQT
+112 
-123 ANKIFTST
+123 
-131 LIGLIVVGVFFS
+131 LIGVIAIGVFFS

-171 LRIMLLGTTITIL
+171 LRIMLLGTTFSIL
-184 FMTITNFIKT
+184 FMTITNLIKT
-194 DGNPKLVM
+194 DGNPKLVL

-426 SIVQMGCMVL
+426 SIVQMGSMIL

>member
-1 MEVALKGVNDAIKDA
+1 MKD
-16 TDDIINNKPKE
+16 
-27 VIERIEKDK
+27 R
-36 EERKKKSYLIAK
+36 EERKKKGYLIVK
-48 ALHQFMWASILASV
+48 ALHQFMWASILASL

-102 LFGMGGTVLV
+102 LFGMGGSVLV
-112 ARSLGERDAQT
+112 AKSLGERDEQT
-123 ANKIFTST
+123 TNKVFSST

-143 ALLLFFS
+143 ALLLIFS

-157 TNDTPVVYTLSLRY
+157 TNDTPVISTLSLRY
-171 LRIMLLGTTITIL
+171 MRIMLLGTTLTIL

-202 KAVLVSSV
+202 KAVMISSI

-235 IGSVTA
+235 IGSMTA
-241 LLLCSR
+241 LLLCCR
-247 HFQSAN
+247 HFQSTN
-253 NSYHWQLELKQCH
+253 NSYHWQVEFKQCH

-293 NSIILSSLGTEGIFA
+293 NSIILSSLGAEGVFA

-314 LFVIQQMVLSGIAT
+314 LFVIQQMMLGGIAT

-335 LLIGEKDIMGLRIL
+335 LLIGEKDIVGLRLL

-360 LLVITLFV
+360 LLVFTLFV
-368 MITPESIGR
+368 LISPESIGW
-377 LFTSDPIQSEGMFYS
+377 LFASKHIQSEGMFLN

-411 ILYQILGYWSLSTVM
+411 ILYQILGYWSLSVVL
-426 SIVQMGCMVL
+426 SIVQMGSMIL
-436 FVGLLAWIKPEW
+436 FVGLLAWIRPEW

-460 LGIYLVVTLVIH
+460 LAIYLVVTLVIH
-472 HKNPDAEVMTLIP
+472 HQHPDTEVMTLIP
-485 KTDDGQSLNFS
+485 QAEDGQSLNFS
-496 VKYNNDDVQQALEN
+496 VKYKEEDVQQALEN
-510 ILSFLES
+510 ISTFLET
-517 CNIESSTSFQ
+517 CDIEPATSFQ

-541 YAVNKDADKHL
+541 YAVNKDTDKHL
-552 FDVHIVCRKDTVS
+552 FDVHIVCHKETVS

-576 PILKSVSFNEDGDGL
+576 PTLTTVSFNEDGDGL
-591 GLALVNTMADMKYKF
+591 GLALVNTMADIKYKF

-616 FMRPNSHQ
+616 FKREQTL

>member
-1 MEVALKGVNDAIKDA
+1 MKS
-16 TDDIINNKPKE
+16 
-27 VIERIEKDK
+27 R
-36 EERKKKSYLIAK
+36 EEGKKKDYLIAK

-85 AINLTMPVVIFF
+85 AVNLTMPVVIFF

-102 LFGMGGTVLV
+102 LFGMGGSVLV
-112 ARSLGERDAQT
+112 AKSLGERDAET
-123 ANKIFTST
+123 ANKVFTST
-131 LIGLIVVGVFFS
+131 LIGLIIVGVFFS
-143 ALLLFFS
+143 ALLLIFS

-171 LRIMLLGTTITIL
+171 LRIMLLGTTISIL
-184 FMTITNFIKT
+184 FMTVTNFIKT
-194 DGNPKLVM
+194 DGNPRLVM
-202 KAVLVSSV
+202 NAVLVSSLL
-210 VNLFFDI
+210 NLVFDI

-247 HFQSAN
+247 HFRSAN
-253 NSYHWQLELKQCH
+253 NSYHWQVETKQCH
-266 QYILKGVKMG
+266 QYILKGVMMG

-293 NSIILSSLGTEGIFA
+293 NSIILSSLGTDGIFA
-308 WAVCFQ
+308 WAICFQ
-314 LFVIQQMVLSGIAT
+314 LFIILQMVLSGIAT

-335 LLIGEKDIMGLRIL
+335 LLIGEKDIEGLRLL
-349 TNKVMKYICLS
+349 TNKVMKYICMS

-368 MITPESIGR
+368 LITPESIGW
-377 LFTSDPIQSEGMFYS
+377 LFASKNIQSEDMFHS

-411 ILYQILGYWSLSTVM
+411 ILYQILGYWSLSVVM
-426 SIVQMGCMVL
+426 SIVQMGSMVL
-436 FVGLLAWIKPEW
+436 FVGLLAWVRPEW

-460 LGIYLVVTLVIH
+460 LIIYLAVTWVIH
-472 HKNPDAEVMTLIP
+472 HKNPDVEIMTLIP
-485 KTDDGQSLNFS
+485 QGEDGQSLNFS
-496 VKYNNDDVQQALEN
+496 VKYQNEDVQLALEN
-510 ILSFLES
+510 ISTFLEA
-517 CNIESSTSFQ
+517 CDIDLATSYQ

-541 YAVNKDADKHL
+541 YAVNKDVDKHL
-552 FDVHIVCRKDTVS
+552 FDVHIVCLKETVS

-576 PILKSVSFNEDGDGL
+576 PILTNVSFNEDGDGL
-591 GLALVNTMADMKYKF
+591 GLALVNTIADIKYKF

-616 FMRPNSHQ
+616 FKREELS

>member
-1 MEVALKGVNDAIKDA
+1 MKN
-16 TDDIINNKPKE
+16 
-27 VIERIEKDK
+27 K
-36 EERKKKSYLIAK
+36 EEQKKKDYLIAK

-102 LFGMGGTVLV
+102 LFGMGGSVLV
-112 ARSLGERDAQT
+112 AKSLGERDAET
-123 ANKIFTST
+123 ANKVFTST
-131 LIGLIVVGVFFS
+131 LIGLIIVGVFFS
-143 ALLLFFS
+143 ALLLIFS

-194 DGNPKLVM
+194 DGNPQLVM

-210 VNLFFDI
+210 VNLILDI
-217 LFIAILKTGIEG
+217 LFIAVLKTGIEG

-253 NSYHWQLELKQCH
+253 NSYHWQMELKRCH
-266 QYILKGVKMG
+266 VYILQGVKMG

-287 ISTYAI
+287 ISTYAV
-293 NSIILSSLGTEGIFA
+293 NSIILSNLGSEGIFA

-314 LFVIQQMVLSGIAT
+314 LFVIQQMVLGGIAT

-335 LLIGEKDIMGLRIL
+335 LLIGEKDIVGLRLL
-349 TNKVMKYICLS
+349 TNKVMKYVCLS
-360 LLVITLFV
+360 LLVFTLFV
-368 MITPESIGR
+368 LITPESIGW
-377 LFTSDPIQSEGMFYS
+377 LFASSNIQSEGMLHS
-392 ALRIYALLLIPYAI
+392 ALRIYVLLLIPYAI

-411 ILYQILGYWSLSTVM
+411 ILYQILGYWSLSVVL
-426 SIVQMGCMVL
+426 SIVQMGSMII
-436 FVGLLAWIKPEW
+436 FVGLLAWVRPEW

-460 LGIYLVVTLVIH
+460 LVIYFVVTWVIH
-472 HKNPDAEVMTLIP
+472 HKNPDVEIMTLIP
-485 KTDDGQSLNFS
+485 QGEDGQSLNFS
-496 VKYNNDDVQQALEN
+496 VKYQNEDVQQALEN
-510 ILSFLES
+510 ISAFLET
-517 CNIESSTSFQ
+517 CDIEPATSFQ

-541 YAVNKDADKHL
+541 YAVNKDVDKHL
-552 FDVHIVCRKDTVS
+552 FDVHIVCHKDTVN

-576 PILKSVSFNEDGDGL
+576 PILKTVSFNEDGDGL
-591 GLALVNTMADMKYKF
+591 GLALVNTMADIKYKF

-616 FMRPNSHQ
+616 FKREESISEL

>member
-1 MEVALKGVNDAIKDA
+1 MIG
-16 TDDIINNKPKE
+16 
-27 VIERIEKDK
+27 K
-36 EERKKKSYLIAK
+36 EERKKKGYLISK

-85 AINLTMPVVIFF
+85 AINLTVPVVIFF

-123 ANKIFTST
+123 ANKIFSST
-131 LIGLIVVGVFFS
+131 LIGVIIVGVFFS
-143 ALLLFFS
+143 VLLLLFS

-157 TNDTPVVYTLSLRY
+157 TNDTPVVYSLSLRY

-184 FMTITNFIKT
+184 FATITNFIKT

-202 KAVLVSSV
+202 KTVLVSSV

-247 HFQSAN
+247 HFQSTN
-253 NSYHWQLELKQCH
+253 NSYHWQVELKQCH

-287 ISTYAI
+287 VSTYAI
-293 NSIILSSLGTEGIFA
+293 NSIILSSLGTDGIFA
-308 WAVCFQ
+308 WAICFQ
-314 LFVIQQMVLSGIAT
+314 LFIILQMVLGGIAT

-335 LLIGEKDIMGLRIL
+335 LLIGEKDILGLRLL
-349 TNKVMKYICLS
+349 TNKVMKYVCLS
-360 LLVITLFV
+360 LLVITLFAL
-368 MITPESIGR
+368 ITPGSIGW
-377 LFTSDPIQSEGMFYS
+377 LFASKNVQSEDMFLN
-392 ALRIYALLLIPYAI
+392 ALRIYSLILIPYAM

-411 ILYQILGYWSLSTVM
+411 ILYQILGYWTLSVVT
-426 SIVQMGCMVL
+426 SIAQMGCMVL
-436 FVGLLAWIKPEW
+436 FVGLLAWVKPEW

-453 PVSGLFL
+453 PISGLFL

-485 KTDDGQSLNFS
+485 QAEDGQSLNFS
-496 VKYNNDDVQQALEN
+496 VSYNNDDVQKALEN
-510 ILSFLES
+510 ILSFLET
-517 CNIESSTSFQ
+517 CDIEPSTSFQ

-541 YAVNKDADKHL
+541 YAVNKDTDKHL
-552 FDVHIVCRKDTVS
+552 FDVHIVCHKDTVS

-616 FMRPNSHQ
+616 FNRR

>member
-1 MEVALKGVNDAIKDA
+1 MKGQ
-16 TDDIINNKPKE
+16 
-27 VIERIEKDK
+27 
-36 EERKKKSYLIAK
+36 EEGKKKDYLIAK

-62 ASQIAMTTDAIVV
+62 ASQIAITTDAIVV

-85 AINLTMPVVIFF
+85 AVNLTMPVVIFF

-102 LFGMGGTVLV
+102 LFGMGGSVLV

-123 ANKIFTST
+123 TNKIFSST
-131 LIGLIVVGVFFS
+131 LIGLIIVGVFFS
-143 ALLLFFS
+143 ALLLIFS

-171 LRIMLLGTTITIL
+171 LRIMLLGTTTTIL

-194 DGNPKLVM
+194 DGNPQLVM

-210 VNLFFDI
+210 VNLILDI
-217 LFIAILKTGIEG
+217 LFIAVLKTGIEG

-247 HFQSAN
+247 HFRSAN
-253 NSYHWQLELKQCH
+253 NSYHWQLEFKQCH
-266 QYILKGVKMG
+266 QYILKGVMMG

-293 NSIILSSLGTEGIFA
+293 NSIILSSLGTDGIFA
-308 WAVCFQ
+308 WAICFQ
-314 LFVIQQMVLSGIAT
+314 LFIILQMVLSGIAT

-335 LLIGEKDIMGLRIL
+335 LLIGEKDIVGLRLL

-360 LLVITLFV
+360 LLVLTLFV
-368 MITPESIGR
+368 LITPESIGW
-377 LFTSDPIQSEGMFYS
+377 LFASKNIQSEDMFHN

-411 ILYQILGYWSLSTVM
+411 ILYQILGYWLLSVVM
-426 SIVQMGCMVL
+426 SIVQMGGMIL
-436 FVGLLAWIKPEW
+436 FVGLLAWIRPEW

-453 PVSGLFL
+453 PVSGLVL
-460 LGIYLVVTLVIH
+460 LAVYWVATCVIH
-472 HKNPDAEVMTLIP
+472 HRNPDAQVMTLLP
-485 KTDDGQSLNFS
+485 QAADAQSLNFS
-496 VKYNNDDVQQALEN
+496 VKYQNEDVQQALEN
-510 ILSFLES
+510 ISTFLES
-517 CNIESSTSFQ
+517 CDIEPATSFQ

-552 FDVHIVCRKDTVS
+552 FDVHVVCHKETVS

-576 PILKSVSFNEDGDGL
+576 PILKTVSFNEDGDGL
-591 GLALVNTMADMKYKF
+591 GLALVNTMADIKYKF

-616 FMRPNSHQ
+616 FKREQTM

>member
-1 MEVALKGVNDAIKDA
+1 MKGQ
-16 TDDIINNKPKE
+16 
-27 VIERIEKDK
+27 
-36 EERKKKSYLIAK
+36 EEGKKKDYLIAK

-62 ASQIAMTTDAIVV
+62 ASQIAITTDAIVV

-85 AINLTMPVVIFF
+85 AVNLTMPVVIFF

-102 LFGMGGTVLV
+102 LFGMGGSVLV

-123 ANKIFTST
+123 TNKIFSST
-131 LIGLIVVGVFFS
+131 LIGLIIVGVFFS
-143 ALLLFFS
+143 ALLLIFS

-171 LRIMLLGTTITIL
+171 LRIMLLGTTTTIL

-194 DGNPKLVM
+194 DGNPQLVM

-210 VNLFFDI
+210 VNLILDI
-217 LFIAILKTGIEG
+217 LFIAVLKTGIEG

-247 HFQSAN
+247 HFRSAN
-253 NSYHWQLELKQCH
+253 NSYHWQLEFKQCH
-266 QYILKGVKMG
+266 QYILKGVMMG

-287 ISTYAI
+287 ISIYAI
-293 NSIILSSLGTEGIFA
+293 NNIILSNLGTDGIFA
-308 WAVCFQ
+308 WAICFQ
-314 LFVIQQMVLSGIAT
+314 LFIILQMVLSGIAT

-335 LLIGEKDIMGLRIL
+335 LLIGEKDIVGLRLL

-360 LLVITLFV
+360 LLVLTLFV
-368 MITPESIGR
+368 LITPESIGW
-377 LFTSDPIQSEGMFYS
+377 LFASKNIQSEDMFHN

-411 ILYQILGYWSLSTVM
+411 ILYQILGYWLLSVVM
-426 SIVQMGCMVL
+426 SIVQMGGMIL
-436 FVGLLAWIKPEW
+436 FVGLLAWIRPEW

-453 PVSGLFL
+453 PVSGLVL
-460 LGIYLVVTLVIH
+460 LAVYWVATCVIH
-472 HKNPDAEVMTLIP
+472 HRNPDAQVMTLLP
-485 KTDDGQSLNFS
+485 QAADAQSLNFS
-496 VKYNNDDVQQALEN
+496 VKYQNEDVQQALEN
-510 ILSFLES
+510 ISTFLES
-517 CNIESSTSFQ
+517 CDIKPATSFQ

-552 FDVHIVCRKDTVS
+552 FDVHVVCHKETVS

-576 PILKSVSFNEDGDGL
+576 PILKTVSFNEDGDGL
-591 GLALVNTMADMKYKF
+591 GLALVNTMADIKYKF

-616 FMRPNSHQ
+616 FKREQTM

>member
-1 MEVALKGVNDAIKDA
+1 MKGQ
-16 TDDIINNKPKE
+16 
-27 VIERIEKDK
+27 
-36 EERKKKSYLIAK
+36 EEGKKKDYLIAK

-62 ASQIAMTTDAIVV
+62 ASQIAITTDAIVV

-85 AINLTMPVVIFF
+85 AVNLTMPVVIFF

-102 LFGMGGTVLV
+102 LFGMGGSVLV

-123 ANKIFTST
+123 TNKIFSST
-131 LIGLIVVGVFFS
+131 LIGLIIVGVFFS
-143 ALLLFFS
+143 ALLLIFS

-171 LRIMLLGTTITIL
+171 LRIMLLGITTTIL

-194 DGNPKLVM
+194 DGNPQLVM

-210 VNLFFDI
+210 VNLILDI
-217 LFIAILKTGIEG
+217 LFIAVLKTGIEG

-247 HFQSAN
+247 HFRSAN
-253 NSYHWQLELKQCH
+253 NSYHWQLEFKQCH
-266 QYILKGVKMG
+266 QYILKGVMMG

-287 ISTYAI
+287 ISIYAI
-293 NSIILSSLGTEGIFA
+293 NNIILSNLGTDGIFA
-308 WAVCFQ
+308 WAICFQ
-314 LFVIQQMVLSGIAT
+314 LFIILQMVLSGIAT

-335 LLIGEKDIMGLRIL
+335 LLIGEKDIVGLRLL

-360 LLVITLFV
+360 LLVLTLFV
-368 MITPESIGR
+368 LITPESIGW
-377 LFTSDPIQSEGMFYS
+377 LFASKNIQSEDMFHN

-411 ILYQILGYWSLSTVM
+411 ILYQILGYWLLSVVM
-426 SIVQMGCMVL
+426 SIVQMGGMIL
-436 FVGLLAWIKPEW
+436 FVGLLAWIRPEW

-453 PVSGLFL
+453 PASGLVL
-460 LGIYLVVTLVIH
+460 LAVYWVATCVIH
-472 HKNPDAEVMTLIP
+472 HRNPDAQVMTLLP
-485 KTDDGQSLNFS
+485 QAADAQSLNFS
-496 VKYNNDDVQQALEN
+496 VKYQNEDVQQALEN
-510 ILSFLES
+510 ISTFLES
-517 CNIESSTSFQ
+517 CDIEPATSFQ

-552 FDVHIVCRKDTVS
+552 FDVHVVCHKETVS

-576 PILKSVSFNEDGDGL
+576 PILKTVSFNEDGDGL
-591 GLALVNTMADMKYKF
+591 GLALVNTMADIKYKF

-616 FMRPNSHQ
+616 FKREQTM

>member
-1 MEVALKGVNDAIKDA
+1 MKGQ
-16 TDDIINNKPKE
+16 
-27 VIERIEKDK
+27 
-36 EERKKKSYLIAK
+36 EEGKKKDYLITK

-62 ASQIAMTTDAIVV
+62 ASQIAITTDAIVV

-85 AINLTMPVVIFF
+85 AVNLTMPVVIFF

-102 LFGMGGTVLV
+102 LFGMGGSVLV

-123 ANKIFTST
+123 TNKIFSST
-131 LIGLIVVGVFFS
+131 LIGLIIVGVFFS
-143 ALLLFFS
+143 ALLLIFS

-171 LRIMLLGTTITIL
+171 LRIMLLGTTTTIL

-194 DGNPKLVM
+194 DGNPQLVM

-210 VNLFFDI
+210 VNLILDI
-217 LFIAILKTGIEG
+217 LFIAVLKTGIEG

-247 HFQSAN
+247 HFRSAN
-253 NSYHWQLELKQCH
+253 NSYHWQLEFKQCH
-266 QYILKGVKMG
+266 QYILKGVMMG

-293 NSIILSSLGTEGIFA
+293 NSIILSSLGTDGIFA
-308 WAVCFQ
+308 WAICFQ
-314 LFVIQQMVLSGIAT
+314 LFIILQMVLSGIAT

-335 LLIGEKDIMGLRIL
+335 LLIGEKDIVGLRLL

-360 LLVITLFV
+360 LLVLTLFV
-368 MITPESIGR
+368 LITPESIGW
-377 LFTSDPIQSEGMFYS
+377 LFASKNIQSEDMFHN

-411 ILYQILGYWSLSTVM
+411 ILYQILGYWLLSVVM
-426 SIVQMGCMVL
+426 SIVQMGGMIL
-436 FVGLLAWIKPEW
+436 FVGLLAWIRPEW

-460 LGIYLVVTLVIH
+460 LIIYLAVTWVIH
-472 HKNPDAEVMTLIP
+472 HKNPDVEIMTLIP
-485 KTDDGQSLNFS
+485 QGEDGQSLNFS
-496 VKYNNDDVQQALEN
+496 VKYQNEDVQLALEN
-510 ILSFLES
+510 ISTFLEA
-517 CNIESSTSFQ
+517 CDIDLATSYQ

-541 YAVNKDADKHL
+541 YAVNKDVDKHL
-552 FDVHIVCRKDTVS
+552 FDVHIVCLKETVS

-576 PILKSVSFNEDGDGL
+576 PILTNVSFNEDGDGL
-591 GLALVNTMADMKYKF
+591 GLALVNTIADIKYKF

-616 FMRPNSHQ
+616 FKREELS

>member
-1 MEVALKGVNDAIKDA
+1 MVG
-16 TDDIINNKPKE
+16 
-27 VIERIEKDK
+27 K
-36 EERKKKSYLIAK
+36 EERKKKGYLIAK

-123 ANKIFTST
+123 SNKVFSST
-131 LIGLIVVGVFFS
+131 LIGLIAVGVFFS

-157 TNDTPVVYTLSLRY
+157 TNDTPIVYSLSLRY
-171 LRIMLLGTTITIL
+171 LRIMLLGSTITIL
-184 FMTITNFIKT
+184 FATITNFVKT
-194 DGNPKLVM
+194 DGNPKIVM

-247 HFQSAN
+247 HFQSTN
-253 NSYHWQLELKQCH
+253 NSYHWQVELKQCH

-287 ISTYAI
+287 VSTYAI
-293 NSIILSSLGTEGIFA
+293 NSIILSSLGTDGIFA
-308 WAVCFQ
+308 WAICFQ
-314 LFVIQQMVLSGIAT
+314 LFIILQMVLGGIAT

-335 LLIGEKDIMGLRIL
+335 LLIGEKDILGLRLL
-349 TNKVMKYICLS
+349 TNKVMKYVCLS
-360 LLVITLFV
+360 LLVITLFAL
-368 MITPESIGR
+368 ITPGSIGW
-377 LFTSDPIQSEGMFYS
+377 LFASKNVQSEDMLLN
-392 ALRIYALLLIPYAI
+392 ALRIYSLILIPYAM

-411 ILYQILGYWSLSTVM
+411 ILYQILGYWTLSVVT
-426 SIVQMGCMVL
+426 SIAQMGCMVL
-436 FVGLLAWIKPEW
+436 FVGLLAWVKPEW

-453 PVSGLFL
+453 PISGLFL

-485 KTDDGQSLNFS
+485 QAEDGQSLNFS
-496 VKYNNDDVQQALEN
+496 VSYNNDDVQKALEN
-510 ILSFLES
+510 ILSFLET
-517 CNIESSTSFQ
+517 CDIEPSTSFQ

-541 YAVNKDADKHL
+541 YAVNKDTDKHL
-552 FDVHIVCRKDTVS
+552 FDVHIVCHKDTVS

-616 FMRPNSHQ
+616 FNRQKTQ

>member
-1 MEVALKGVNDAIKDA
+1 MTG
-16 TDDIINNKPKE
+16 
-27 VIERIEKDK
+27 K
-36 EERKKKSYLIAK
+36 EERKKKGYLIAK

-157 TNDTPVVYTLSLRY
+157 TNDTPVVYSLSLRY
-171 LRIMLLGTTITIL
+171 LRIMLLGSTITIL
-184 FMTITNFIKT
+184 LATITNFVKT
-194 DGNPKLVM
+194 DGNPKIVM

-210 VNLFFDI
+210 VNLIFDI
-217 LFIAILKTGIEG
+217 LFIAVLNTGIEG

-235 IGSVTA
+235 IGSVAA

-247 HFQSAN
+247 HFQSTN
-253 NSYHWQLELKQCH
+253 NSYHWQVELKQCH

-287 ISTYAI
+287 VSTYAI
-293 NSIILSSLGTEGIFA
+293 NSIILSSLGTDGIFA
-308 WAVCFQ
+308 WAICFQ
-314 LFVIQQMVLSGIAT
+314 LFIILQMVLGGIAT

-335 LLIGEKDIMGLRIL
+335 LLIGEKDILGLRLL
-349 TNKVMKYICLS
+349 TNKVMKYVCLS
-360 LLVITLFV
+360 LLVITLFAL
-368 MITPESIGR
+368 ITPGSIGW
-377 LFTSDPIQSEGMFYS
+377 LFASKNVQSEDMFLN
-392 ALRIYALLLIPYAI
+392 ALRIYSLILIPYAM

-411 ILYQILGYWSLSTVM
+411 ILYQILGYWTLSVVT
-426 SIVQMGCMVL
+426 SIAQMGCMVL
-436 FVGLLAWIKPEW
+436 FVGLLAWVKPEW

-453 PVSGLFL
+453 PISGLFL

-485 KTDDGQSLNFS
+485 QAEDGQSLNFS
-496 VKYNNDDVQQALEN
+496 VSYNNDDVQKALEN
-510 ILSFLES
+510 ILSFLET
-517 CNIESSTSFQ
+517 CDIEPSTSFQ

-541 YAVNKDADKHL
+541 YAVNKDTDKHL
-552 FDVHIVCRKDTVS
+552 FDVHIVCHKDTVS

-616 FMRPNSHQ
+616 FNRR